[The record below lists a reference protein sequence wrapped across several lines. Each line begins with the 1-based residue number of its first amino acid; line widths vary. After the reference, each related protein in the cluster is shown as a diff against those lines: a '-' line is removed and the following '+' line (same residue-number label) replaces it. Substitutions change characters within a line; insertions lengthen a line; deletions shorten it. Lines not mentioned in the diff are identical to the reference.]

1 MMYIQK
7 TLRCGHANCNDDLP
21 INVMSNTSIN
31 RRSNKDK
38 ISIQS
43 ELILCENL
51 SESAVNCE
59 SINFRALTNIY

>member
-7 TLRCGHANCNDDLP
+7 TLRCGHANCIDDLP

-31 RRSNKDK
+31 RRSNEDK

-51 SESAVNCE
+51 YESAVNCE
-59 SINFRALTNIY
+59 SVNFRALTNIY

>member
-7 TLRCGHANCNDDLP
+7 TLRCGHANCKDDLP

-43 ELILCENL
+43 ELILCQNL
-51 SESAVNCE
+51 YESAVDCE
-59 SINFRALTNIY
+59 SVNFRALTNIY

>member
-7 TLRCGHANCNDDLP
+7 TLRCGHANCNEDLS

-31 RRSNKDK
+31 HRSNKNK
-38 ISIQS
+38 FSIQS

-51 SESAVNCE
+51 YEFAVNCE
-59 SINFRALTNIY
+59 TINFGALTNIY

>member
-31 RRSNKDK
+31 RRSKKDK
-38 ISIQS
+38 ISTQS
-43 ELILCENL
+43 KLILCENL
-51 SESAVNCE
+51 HESAVNCE
-59 SINFRALTNIY
+59 TINFRALTNIY

>member
-31 RRSNKDK
+31 PRSNKDK
-38 ISIQS
+38 ISTQS
-43 ELILCENL
+43 ELILCQNVY
-51 SESAVNCE
+51 ESAVN
-59 SINFRALTNIY
+59 

>member
-7 TLRCGHANCNDDLP
+7 TLRCGHANCNEDLP

-43 ELILCENL
+43 ELILCQNL
-51 SESAVNCE
+51 YESAVNCE
-59 SINFRALTNIY
+59 LLTLEWL

>member
-7 TLRCGHANCNDDLP
+7 TLRCGHANCNEDLP

-51 SESAVNCE
+51 YESAVNCE
-59 SINFRALTNIY
+59 TIDFRALTNIY